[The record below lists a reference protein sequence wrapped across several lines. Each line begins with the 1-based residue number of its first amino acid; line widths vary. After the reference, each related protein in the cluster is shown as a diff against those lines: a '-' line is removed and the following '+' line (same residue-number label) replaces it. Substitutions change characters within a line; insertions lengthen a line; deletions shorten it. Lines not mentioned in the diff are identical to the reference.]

1 MRGFLIHFSLLCM
14 ALLSAVPVFPQE
26 RQMADTLAAS
36 VVTAEEGAVSTH
48 TGLVR
53 LNPVTLTRIPSL
65 LGTPDVIKS
74 LQNLPGVASGMELM
88 SGLYVHGGD
97 GSDNLFLLDGV
108 PLYQVCHLAG
118 LFSPFNTDIVKS
130 IDFYRSGFPAHYGGR
145 LSSVVDI
152 VTDDG
157 GNDGLHGSF
166 SIGLIDGRLRL
177 GGPVVKDRL
186 LFNAA
191 VRRSWLDAILAPAM
205 AIANSGKGGYS
216 LMDANVSLTY
226 LASSRDR
233 MDFRFYGGSDRLNYS
248 MFKSEKFYGKEIY
261 TGESGGSLKMKWGN
275 FAASSSWRHDFTEKS
290 FLELMAFYSRG
301 YSDIANSEKTLDFSD
316 EVLTSSRA
324 GEDIR
329 SSVNASGFKFTYV
342 IGLNRNKIRAG
353 ADYQH
358 GWYDPLREQ
367 YSAEGDNAPVT
378 VSDSRFLRSDELS
391 VYAEDSM
398 TYGPF
403 NVNAGLRLDTY
414 MSGRNIYFRPQPR
427 LSASCS
433 FGSFLTMKASYTSM
447 TQFAHLLSSVFLD
460 LPTNLWMPSTEK
472 VKPSDSHQ
480 VSLGIYSGFLPKW
493 HIDIEG
499 YYKTTGNCLIYSGS
513 TSLFPPIEAWEDSFV
528 AGKGRSY
535 GAELEVGYNSEKLQA
550 SLYYTLSWS
559 ERLFQDLYPDWFF
572 DRYDNRHKLTL
583 TGSYRINKKIELNAS
598 WNYHS
603 GNRVT
608 MPERVVDYYA
618 GGHTML
624 FSGPYNQKM
633 PDYHRLDLGCSFH
646 RTTRRGNESIWNI
659 SIYNVYCRMNPII
672 MTFAHLDDG
681 QVAAKVYSMVPVV
694 PSFSYTLK
702 F

>member
-65 LGTPDVIKS
+65 LGTPDVVKS

-646 RTTRRGNESIWNI
+646 RTTRRENESIWNI

-681 QVAAKVYSMVPVV
+681 HVAAKVYSMVPVV